1 LIRLIVI
8 FVISYLIYRYVKR
21 LFSPTDKSERIAD
34 SEGAADEMVQDPYC
48 KVYIPK
54 HKAISMN
61 IDGKELFFCSRECAQ
76 RYIREKNQ

>member
-8 FVISYLIYRYVKR
+8 FVISYVIYRYIKR
-21 LFSPTDKSERIAD
+21 LFSPTDKSERITD
-34 SEGAADEMVQDPYC
+34 SESADEMVQDPYC

-54 HKAISMN
+54 DRAISMN

-76 RYIREKNQ
+76 RYIREKN